1 MILEEINI
9 STQELQA
16 LALLDRFVK
25 VAETECWTFGSHAMI
40 TSSAMAEPFCR
51 TL

>member
-25 VAETECWTFGSHAMI
+25 VAETVGLLEVMQ
-40 TSSAMAEPFCR
+40 
-51 TL
+51 

>member
-25 VAETECWTFGSHAMI
+25 VVKAA
-40 TSSAMAEPFCR
+40 FCPLGR
-51 TL
+51 VMQ